1 MFPSTATAGVREAA
15 KKAYSAAWF
24 AQDKL
29 QFQAK
34 QWRDKGRADKADAME
49 PKIAEAVATLKRMKV
64 RDHCALAVKGTKSQT
79 HNSAA

>member
-1 MFPSTATAGVREAA
+1 MLYSLCISTSSHAFTAHSIISPAGVREAA

-64 RDHCALAVKGTKSQT
+64 RTLG
-79 HNSAA
+79 